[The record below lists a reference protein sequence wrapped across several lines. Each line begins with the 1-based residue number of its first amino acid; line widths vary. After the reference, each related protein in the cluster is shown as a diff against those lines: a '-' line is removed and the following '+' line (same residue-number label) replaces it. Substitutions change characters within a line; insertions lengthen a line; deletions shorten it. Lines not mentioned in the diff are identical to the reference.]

1 MDPGNA
7 FRLVVKVSP
16 WLAKD
21 AYGRVEM
28 SEQKLEPWLDRS
40 QHYSLDKFHE
50 DMTNKIIWGGMQK
63 LPACVIEKIVL
74 LHGKLEGMNIFSG
87 LFWIDGMKG

>member
-1 MDPGNA
+1 
-7 FRLVVKVSP
+7 
-16 WLAKD
+16 
-21 AYGRVEM
+21 
-28 SEQKLEPWLDRS
+28 
-40 QHYSLDKFHE
+40 
-50 DMTNKIIWGGMQK
+50 MTNKIIWGGMQK